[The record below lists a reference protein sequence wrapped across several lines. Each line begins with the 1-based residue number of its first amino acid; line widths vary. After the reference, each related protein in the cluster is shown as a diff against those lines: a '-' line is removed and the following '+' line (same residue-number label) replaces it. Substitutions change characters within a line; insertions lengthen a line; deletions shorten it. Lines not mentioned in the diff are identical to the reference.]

1 MFVHPCV
8 DEEVLNDARN
18 CGREMWGLGRQ
29 GRWVGKR
36 FYSLPLCKFLFM
48 KQNKIF
54 SAQKFKLKN
63 KTWNESGTCCSF
75 KYTDR
80 YR

>member
-29 GRWVGKR
+29 GRWVGKQ

-63 KTWNESGTCCSF
+63 KTWNENGTCCSF